1 MLLNEIYILA
11 RGTEHA
17 WIEKKGCT
25 CSKLCL
31 SPLRRGIIN
40 MTNAALSVPWF
51 DLKSLFNVT
60 SFIYGADACVPRLG
74 SFQPTLTT
82 VVVDRMDIC

>member
-1 MLLNEIYILA
+1 
-11 RGTEHA
+11 
-17 WIEKKGCT
+17 
-25 CSKLCL
+25 
-31 SPLRRGIIN
+31 

-60 SFIYGADACVPRLG
+60 SFVYGADACVPRLG